1 MKDLWVSVSGA
12 LAAQKNVETIA
23 NNVANANTP
32 GFKRD
37 QLAFKEHLT
46 ALTKGVDDAD
56 LPAKEWSPDDFYRSY
71 GAEDAYVKVDGSYTI
86 HEQGQLSPTN
96 NPLDLALQ
104 GKGFFEVLTPNGVRY
119 TRKGNFSIGKDG
131 SLVTDQGYP
140 VLSKINWQDV
150 KTIPAIAGENRGPAS
165 VIPSTEER
173 KITVGQGGKVNISLE
188 GEVYIAGNKIADLSV
203 VEFKDQHA
211 LKKEGNAFFI
221 NADSENIEKTNSKTA
236 IHQGFVEESNVNAVS
251 EMSNLIKANRHFE
264 SIQRAIKAYDSITG
278 RSVNEIGKF

>member
-12 LAAQKNVETIA
+12 LAAQRNVETIA

-37 QLAFKEHLT
+37 QLTFKEHLT
-46 ALTKGVDDAD
+46 ALNKGIDDVD
-56 LPAKEWSPDDFYRSY
+56 LPSKEWGPDDFYRSY
-71 GAEDAYVKVDGSYTI
+71 GAEDAYVKVDASHTI
-86 HEQGQLSPTN
+86 HEQGQLSPTE

-119 TRKGNFSIGKDG
+119 TRKGTFSIGKDG
-131 SLVTDQGYP
+131 SLVTDQGFP

-150 KTIPAIAGENRGPAS
+150 KTNPLLTGDNRTPAS
-165 VIPSTEER
+165 IIPSTDDR
-173 KITVGQGGKVNISLE
+173 KIMVGTGGKINVSRD
-188 GEVYIAGNKIADLSV
+188 GEVYVGGNKVADLSV
-203 VEFKDQHA
+203 VEFKDKQT
-211 LKKEGNAFFI
+211 LRKEGNAFFI
-221 NADSENIEKTNSKTA
+221 NSDVENIEKTNIKTA
-236 IHQGFVEESNVNAVS
+236 VHQGFVEESNVNAVS

-264 SIQRAIKAYDSITG
+264 SIQRAIKAYDTITG

>member
-37 QLAFKEHLT
+37 QLAFKEQLT

-56 LPAKEWSPDDFYRSY
+56 LPAKEWSPNDFYRSY

-131 SLVTDQGYP
+131 SLVTDQGHP
-140 VLSKINWQDV
+140 VLSKINFQDA
-150 KTIPAIAGENRGPAS
+150 KTNPLLTGDNRNPAS
-165 VIPSTEER
+165 VVPSTEER
-173 KITVGQGGKVNISLE
+173 KIMVGQGGKVNINLD
-188 GEVYIAGNKIADLSV
+188 GEVYVSGNKVADLSV
-203 VEFKDQHA
+203 VEFKDQQA
-211 LKKEGNAFFI
+211 LRKEGNAFFI
-221 NADSENIEKTNSKTA
+221 NADVENIDKAVSKTA
-236 IHQGFVEESNVNAVS
+236 VHQGFVEESNVNAVS
-251 EMSNLIKANRHFE
+251 EMSHLIQANRHFE
-264 SIQRAIKAYDSITG
+264 SIQRAIKAYDTITG